1 MSPAGF
7 PHSDILGSTSARD
20 APGLNAACHV
30 LHLLFAPRHPPRAL
44 CSLTPSQPL
53 TRRSGAGGIDRVLLD
68 TTKSSISSI
77 VTDVVTYPVVKVR
90 SPGGD
95 PAAATLGSGPVPAI
109 RWSVGSGGA
118 HGSGDPRSSGLRTR
132 DDGSRTS
139 LRTVVRCAELATRRS
154 SRDSTRVIRLSSV
167 DLAQVFV
174 LRPGRTRSGGDEETR
189 TPDPLLAKEM
199 LCQLSYVPFGATVVR
214 GWWAFLDSNQRPLP
228 YQGSALT
235 S

>member
-1 MSPAGF
+1 MTPAGF

-20 APGLNAACHV
+20 SPGLNAACHV
-30 LHLLFAPRHPPRAL
+30 LHRLLAPRHPPRAL

-90 SPGGD
+90 SPEGD
-95 PAAATLGSGPVPAI
+95 PAIATLKGRDRSQRSAGRWAPVELTDQGI
-109 RWSVGSGGA
+109 RRV
-118 HGSGDPRSSGLRTR
+118 PGLRTR

-154 SRDSTRVIRLSSV
+154 SRDSTRVIRLSSG

-174 LRPGRTRSGGDEETR
+174 LRQAGAGVVETR
-189 TPDPLLAKEM
+189 RLELLT
-199 LCQLSYVPFGATVVR
+199 LS
-214 GWWAFLDSNQRPLP
+214 LQRRC
-228 YQGSALT
+228 ST